1 MRNSAMNKILASLQV
16 WWLRISLRE
25 QRLVAVGAVALA
37 VGVLYWGIYQPIV
50 QRAELAQSQVRSE
63 KQLLSWVENK
73 ANDIVA
79 LRGSGAKTLSP
90 LPFNQ
95 AVSSSARR
103 FNIELVRVQPRG
115 EEMQVWVQPLPFNQ
129 LVSWLEYLQQNHGVE
144 AEFLDLDKNSR
155 VGMVD
160 VKRLQLSK
168 G

>member
-1 MRNSAMNKILASLQV
+1 MNKLLASLQV
-16 WWLRISLRE
+16 WWLRITPRE
-25 QRLVAVGAVALA
+25 QRLVMVGGVALII
-37 VGVLYWGIYQPIV
+37 GILFWGIYQPMV
-50 QRAELAQSQVRSE
+50 QRAELAQNQLRTE
-63 KQLLSWVENK
+63 KQLLSWVQNK
-73 ANDIVA
+73 ADDIVV
-79 LRGSGAKTLSP
+79 LRGNGARALSP

-144 AEFLDLDKNSR
+144 AQFLDIDKNER
-155 VGMVD
+155 VGVVN

>member
-1 MRNSAMNKILASLQV
+1 MNKLLASLQV
-16 WWLRISLRE
+16 WWLRITPRE
-25 QRLVAVGAVALA
+25 QRLVTVGGVALII
-37 VGVLYWGIYQPIV
+37 GILFWGIYQPMV
-50 QRAELAQSQVRSE
+50 QRAELAQNQLRTE
-63 KQLLSWVENK
+63 KQLLSWVQNK
-73 ANDIVA
+73 ADDIVA
-79 LRGSGAKTLSP
+79 LRGNGARALSP

-144 AEFLDLDKNSR
+144 AQFLDIDKNER
-155 VGMVD
+155 IGVVD

>member
-1 MRNSAMNKILASLQV
+1 MNKLLASLQV
-16 WWLRISLRE
+16 WWLRITPRE
-25 QRLVAVGAVALA
+25 QRLVMVGGVAL
-37 VGVLYWGIYQPIV
+37 VIGILFWGIYQPMV
-50 QRAELAQSQVRSE
+50 QRAELAQNQLRTE
-63 KQLLSWVENK
+63 KQLLSWVQNK
-73 ANDIVA
+73 ADDIVA
-79 LRGSGAKTLSP
+79 LRGNGAKALSP

-144 AEFLDLDKNSR
+144 AQFLDIDKSER
-155 VGMVD
+155 VGVVD

>member
-1 MRNSAMNKILASLQV
+1 MNKLLASLQV
-16 WWLRISLRE
+16 WWLRITPRE
-25 QRLVAVGAVALA
+25 QRLVMVGGVALII
-37 VGVLYWGIYQPIV
+37 GILFWGIYQPMV
-50 QRAELAQSQVRSE
+50 QRAELAQNQLRTE
-63 KQLLSWVENK
+63 KQLLSWVQNK
-73 ANDIVA
+73 ADDIVA
-79 LRGSGAKTLSP
+79 LRGNGARALSP

-129 LVSWLEYLQQNHGVE
+129 LVSWLEYLQQSHGVE
-144 AEFLDLDKNSR
+144 AQFLDIDKNER
-155 VGMVD
+155 VGVVD

>member
-1 MRNSAMNKILASLQV
+1 MNKLLASLQV
-16 WWLRISLRE
+16 WWLRITPRE
-25 QRLVAVGAVALA
+25 QRLVMVGGVAL
-37 VGVLYWGIYQPIV
+37 VIGILFWGIYQPMV
-50 QRAELAQSQVRSE
+50 QRAELAQNQLRTE
-63 KQLLSWVENK
+63 KQLLNWVQNK
-73 ANDIVA
+73 ADDIVA
-79 LRGSGAKTLSP
+79 LRGNGARALSP

-144 AEFLDLDKNSR
+144 AQFLDIDKNER
-155 VGMVD
+155 VGVVD

>member
-1 MRNSAMNKILASLQV
+1 MNKLLASLQV
-16 WWLRISLRE
+16 WWLRITPRE
-25 QRLVAVGAVALA
+25 QRLVMVGGVALII
-37 VGVLYWGIYQPIV
+37 GILFWGIYQPMV
-50 QRAELAQSQVRSE
+50 QRAELAQNQLRTE
-63 KQLLSWVENK
+63 KQLLSWVQNK
-73 ANDIVA
+73 ADDIVA
-79 LRGSGAKTLSP
+79 LRGNGARALSP

-115 EEMQVWVQPLPFNQ
+115 EEMQVWVQPLPFNK

-144 AEFLDLDKNSR
+144 AQFLDIDKNER
-155 VGMVD
+155 VGVVD

>member
-1 MRNSAMNKILASLQV
+1 MNKLLASLQV
-16 WWLRISLRE
+16 WWLRITPRE
-25 QRLVAVGAVALA
+25 QRLVMVGGVALII
-37 VGVLYWGIYQPIV
+37 GILFWGIYQPMV
-50 QRAELAQSQVRSE
+50 QRAELAQNQLRTE
-63 KQLLSWVENK
+63 KQLLSWVQNK
-73 ANDIVA
+73 ADDIVA
-79 LRGSGAKTLSP
+79 LRGNGARALSP

-129 LVSWLEYLQQNHGVE
+129 LVSWLEYLKQNHGVE
-144 AEFLDLDKNSR
+144 AQFLDIDKNER
-155 VGMVD
+155 VGVVD

>member
-1 MRNSAMNKILASLQV
+1 MNKLLASLQV
-16 WWLRISLRE
+16 WWLRITPRE
-25 QRLVAVGAVALA
+25 QRLVMVGGVALII
-37 VGVLYWGIYQPIV
+37 GILFWGIYQPMV
-50 QRAELAQSQVRSE
+50 QRAELAQNQLRTE
-63 KQLLSWVENK
+63 KQLLSWVQNK
-73 ANDIVA
+73 ADDIVA
-79 LRGSGAKTLSP
+79 LRGNGARALSP

-144 AEFLDLDKNSR
+144 AQFLDIDKNER
-155 VGMVD
+155 VGVVD

>member
-1 MRNSAMNKILASLQV
+1 MNKLLASLQV
-16 WWLRISLRE
+16 WWLRITPRE
-25 QRLVAVGAVALA
+25 QRLVMVGGVALII
-37 VGVLYWGIYQPIV
+37 GILFWGIYQPMV
-50 QRAELAQSQVRSE
+50 QRAELAQNQLRTE
-63 KQLLSWVENK
+63 KQLLSWVQNK
-73 ANDIVA
+73 ADDIVA
-79 LRGSGAKTLSP
+79 LRGNGARALSP

-144 AEFLDLDKNSR
+144 AQFLDIDKSER
-155 VGMVD
+155 VGVVD

>member
-1 MRNSAMNKILASLQV
+1 MNKLLASLQV
-16 WWLRISLRE
+16 WWLRITPRE
-25 QRLVAVGAVALA
+25 QRLVMVGGVALII
-37 VGVLYWGIYQPIV
+37 GILFWGIYQPMV
-50 QRAELAQSQVRSE
+50 QRAELAQNQLRTE
-63 KQLLSWVENK
+63 KQLLSWVQNK
-73 ANDIVA
+73 ADDIVA
-79 LRGSGAKTLSP
+79 LRGNGARSLSP

-144 AEFLDLDKNSR
+144 AQFLDIDKNER
-155 VGMVD
+155 VGVVD

>member
-1 MRNSAMNKILASLQV
+1 MNKLLASLQV
-16 WWLRISLRE
+16 WWLRITPRE
-25 QRLVAVGAVALA
+25 QRLVMVGGVALII
-37 VGVLYWGIYQPIV
+37 GILFWGIYQPMV
-50 QRAELAQSQVRSE
+50 QRAELAQNQLRTE
-63 KQLLSWVENK
+63 KQLLSWVQNK
-73 ANDIVA
+73 ADDIVA
-79 LRGSGAKTLSP
+79 LRGNGARALSP

-144 AEFLDLDKNSR
+144 AQFLDIDKIER
-155 VGMVD
+155 VGVVD

>member
-1 MRNSAMNKILASLQV
+1 MNKLLASLQV
-16 WWLRISLRE
+16 WWLRITPRE
-25 QRLVAVGAVALA
+25 QRLVMVGGVAL
-37 VGVLYWGIYQPIV
+37 VIGILFWGIYQPMV
-50 QRAELAQSQVRSE
+50 QRAELAQNQLRTE
-63 KQLLSWVENK
+63 KQLLSWVQNK
-73 ANDIVA
+73 ADDIVA
-79 LRGSGAKTLSP
+79 LRGNGAKALSP

-144 AEFLDLDKNSR
+144 AQFLDIDKSER
-155 VGMVD
+155 VGVVD
-160 VKRLQLSK
+160 VKRRQLRK